1 MISSAASIWH
11 NDALDYIVS
20 YQAEAFA
27 QSLRQARLQKGWSQ
41 RDLSGKAGIP
51 QAHISRIES
60 GAVDVKVSTLVE
72 LARLLDLELVLAPRA
87 SLPAVAA
94 LIREAEASHDLRSA
108 RSLANSL
115 QPVLRRLRIEHPKSS
130 TTERLATL
138 ILDVIAIAP
147 LFQTPGALGQLE
159 DAVAGIRRAAD
170 SAGDDLKSLDAAIN
184 GLAKIRNGLVHARAP
199 AQTPAYSLDEED

>member
-1 MISSAASIWH
+1 
-11 NDALDYIVS
+11 LDYIVS

-27 QSLRQARLQKGWSQ
+27 QSLRQSRLQKGWSQ

-87 SLPAVAA
+87 SLPAVEA

-108 RSLANSL
+108 RGLANSL

-159 DAVAGIRRAAD
+159 DAVGAIRRSAD
-170 SAGDDLKSLDAAIN
+170 SAGDDLKGLDAAIN
-184 GLAKIRNGLVHARAP
+184 GLAKIRNGLVHARTP

>member
-1 MISSAASIWH
+1 
-11 NDALDYIVS
+11 LGYIVS

-27 QSLRQARLQKGWSQ
+27 QSLRQARRQKGWSQ

-72 LARLLDLELVLAPRA
+72 LARLLDLELVLAPR
-87 SLPAVAA
+87 SSIPAVES

-108 RSLANSL
+108 RGLANSL
-115 QPVLRRLRIEHPKSS
+115 QPVLRRLRIERPKSS

-159 DAVAGIRRAAD
+159 DAVAAIRRAAD
-170 SAGDDLKSLDAAIN
+170 SAGEDQKSLDAAIS
-184 GLAKIRNGLVHARAP
+184 GLAKIRNGLVHARTP
-199 AQTPAYSLDEED
+199 AQVPAYSLDEDD

>member
-1 MISSAASIWH
+1 MR
-11 NDALDYIVS
+11 NDALDYIVN

-87 SLPAVAA
+87 SLPAVEA

-108 RSLANSL
+108 RGLANSL
-115 QPVLRRLRIEHPKSS
+115 QPALRRLRIEHPKSS

-184 GLAKIRNGLVHARAP
+184 GLARIRNGLVHARAP